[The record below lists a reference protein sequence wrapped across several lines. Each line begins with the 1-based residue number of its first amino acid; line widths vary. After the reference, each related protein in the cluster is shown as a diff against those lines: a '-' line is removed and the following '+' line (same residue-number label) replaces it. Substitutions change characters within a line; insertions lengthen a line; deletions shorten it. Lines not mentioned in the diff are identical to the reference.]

1 MSACI
6 VCQLA
11 VSLLQQ
17 SASCEGDFWW
27 SMGSEAQN
35 HRYLTWSSQTSYD
48 STLAAELV
56 VLSWSQLQIQAISS
70 RISWIDFFRWTAEFA
85 WLSMVATPTKYW
97 TRWDL
102 HPVSYRFELA
112 SRWGLVRLAA
122 ESTGPSTHSS
132 SDGAL
137 HASCGRL
144 AESSSLNSENGQLRI
159 LASNPDH

>member
-70 RISWIDFFRWTAEFA
+70 RISWIDFFRWIDEFA
-85 WLSMVATPTKYW
+85 WLSMVATLTKYW
-97 TRWDL
+97 IRWDL
-102 HPVSYRFELA
+102 HPVSYRVEMA

-122 ESTGPSTHSS
+122 ESTGPSTHNS

-144 AESSSLNSENGQLRI
+144 AESSSLNSENSRLRI
-159 LASNPDH
+159 LASNLDH